1 MRRNKDYR
9 PHDWHAKI
17 LAHPAF
23 NVRVRREI
31 LAPKVTRDLTASL
44 NAR

>member
-1 MRRNKDYR
+1 M
-9 PHDWHAKI
+9 
-17 LAHPAF
+17 LADLAF

-31 LAPKVTRDLTASL
+31 LAPKVTRDLTASS